1 MRNVL
6 TAVLLVALALP
17 LAAQST
23 DRPTRVSVFLS
34 DFGWTYSEGAGSDMS
49 GGFGVALEYRLRRA
63 WSAEIAIAAE
73 EHSET
78 VTSIGPAGVTLSRI
92 DVRSWPVDATG
103 RYHFLGVRTRWRPYV
118 GAGVRFVP
126 EPEVSGFAYESRL
139 SAQALT
145 GVDYSVNEALSVRFD
160 FKRLLR
166 TDSAIYDNVNKIS
179 LGVGWRF

>member
-6 TAVLLVALALP
+6 TAVVLLGFTLP
-17 LAAQST
+17 LAAQSA
-23 DRPTRVSVFLS
+23 DRSTRVSVFLS
-34 DFGWTYSEGAGSDMS
+34 DFGWTYSEGAGTDMS

-92 DVRSWPVDATG
+92 DVRSWPVDATV
-103 RYHFLGVRTRWRPYV
+103 RHHFQGVRTRWRPYV

-126 EPEVSGFAYESRL
+126 EPEVTGLQYDSRL
-139 SAQALT
+139 SAQGVV
-145 GVDYSVNEALSVRFD
+145 GVDYAATEALSLRFD
-160 FKRLLR
+160 FRRLLR